1 MKYIL
6 LMSQN
11 ETDGD
16 GEVDLPKPDL
26 QASFAFKGRVFVFC
40 WLGFHNKQKKSPSDV
55 ENGRLAPTL
64 S

>member
-6 LMSQN
+6 LMSSN
-11 ETDGD
+11 EADRD
-16 GEVDLPKPDL
+16 AEADLPKPDL
-26 QASFAFKGRVFVFC
+26 QASFAFKGRVFTIC
-40 WLGFHNKQKKSPSDV
+40 WLGLRRKEKKSLTDV